1 MTFINEA
8 PNRFFIPGAETMGF
22 IGSSIH
28 GQFTQL
34 YGQVELFSGTI
45 VILRGTKP
53 SYRQEHPIC

>member
-28 GQFTQL
+28 GQFAQL
-34 YGQVELFSGTI
+34 YGQVEFFLGTI
-45 VILRGTKP
+45 VVLIVKHN
-53 SYRQEHPIC
+53 Q